1 MNVTLIAGL
10 LVIDATL
17 HAQTFDVVSI
27 KRSAPA
33 NPNSSTFEFL
43 IGGGMRVKNGTL
55 LGLIESAYDVREFQ
69 IVGGPSWLNADR
81 YDVLA
86 RSRSGEVATISAE
99 EMKATRLKLRAY
111 WPIGSNVSSIAR
123 HVNCRSTPL
132 SWRRA
137 VPRLSLFRPIRN
149 LALGRAFSRR
159 AAT

>member
-1 MNVTLIAGL
+1 MPRMNVTLIAGL

-33 NPNSSTFEFL
+33 NPNGSTFEF
-43 IGGGMRVKNGTL
+43 
-55 LGLIESAYDVREFQ
+55 Q
-69 IVGGPSWLNADR
+69 IAGGPSWLNADR